1 MYVLSIGAIIASGGL
16 MKLRWRCVSDNFWVT
31 EYRGLI
37 IRWDGFLFICPGVGE
52 AHKDLHKILKDVDQF
67 WR

>member
-1 MYVLSIGAIIASGGL
+1 
-16 MKLRWRCVSDNFWVT
+16 MKLRWRCVSDNLWVT
-31 EYRGLI
+31 EYRDFI
-37 IRWDGFLFICPGVGE
+37 IRWDGKVFNCPGVGE